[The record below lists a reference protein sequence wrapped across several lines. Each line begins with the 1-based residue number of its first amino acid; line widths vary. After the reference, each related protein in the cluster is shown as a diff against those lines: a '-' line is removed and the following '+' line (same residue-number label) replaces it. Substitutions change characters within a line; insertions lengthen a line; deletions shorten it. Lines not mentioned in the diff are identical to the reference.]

1 MEERLQKII
10 ARCGVASRR
19 AAETLISQG
28 RVSINGLAVKT
39 LGVKADAGK
48 DEIRVDG
55 KLIALEE
62 SKVYLMLNK
71 PRGYVTSLKDPQ
83 KRPIVSDLL
92 GGVTE
97 RVFPIGRLDYDSE
110 GMLLLTNDGNLAQ
123 KLAHPRYRI
132 PKTYRV
138 KIEGRLSSG
147 DIRAIALGID
157 LDDGHFK
164 PDSLSLEKFNR
175 KSTWLVLTVSEGRN
189 RMIRRGFQAMGHNVS
204 RLVRVAIADL
214 HLETLGEGAY
224 RHLTPGEV
232 KRLSSLSSSARG
244 KATTRR

>member
-28 RVSINGLAVKT
+28 RVSINGVTVKT
-39 LGVKADAGK
+39 LGVKADSDK

-62 SKVYLMLNK
+62 TKVYLMLNK
-71 PRGYVTSLKDPQ
+71 PRGYVTSLRDPQ
-83 KRPIVSDLL
+83 NRPIVSDLL
-92 GGVTE
+92 DGVTE

-110 GMLLLTNDGNLAQ
+110 GMLLLTNDGQLAQ
-123 KLAHPRYRI
+123 RLSHPRYRI

-138 KIEGRLSSG
+138 KIDGKLTRG
-147 DIRAIALGID
+147 DVRSIALGID
-157 LDDGHFK
+157 LDDGLFK
-164 PDSLSLEKFNR
+164 PESLNMEKFNR
-175 KSTWLVLTVSEGRN
+175 KSSWLVLTVSEGRN
-189 RMIRRGFQAMGHNVS
+189 RLIRRGFQALGYNVS
-204 RLVRVAIADL
+204 RLVRIAIADL
-214 HLETLGEGAY
+214 RLDALGEGKY

-232 KRLSSLSSSARG
+232 KRLAALLASSGG
-244 KATTRR
+244 KDTTRR